1 MKAGSV
7 AALAKVPDRGLS
19 QSWSRYFYDAYPN
32 IDGLLCYNA
41 HNDEES
47 IALYERAANALV
59 HERSFALN
67 DPRLRPHIL
76 EAANTNNMTITY

>member
-1 MKAGSV
+1 
-7 AALAKVPDRGLS
+7 LA
-19 QSWSRYFYDAYPN
+19 YFRS
-32 IDGLLCYNA
+32 ICYNA

-59 HERSFALN
+59 HERSFGLN